1 MFIPAYK
8 KPSILSMRSRQKQ
21 SHLEGNGH
29 GKQFPLFQ
37 EYGMRLFSLP
47 SERRSRN
54 IQLPFLLLPPVFP
67 AGMPRRTATGVKDCS
82 LCPVPHQPE
91 MYDHIIRKLSSAI
104 RERAAKT
111 VSEENPRQTSE

>member
-1 MFIPAYK
+1 MENSSRFFRNTACAY
-8 KPSILSMRSRQKQ
+8 
-21 SHLEGNGH
+21 
-29 GKQFPLFQ
+29 FPCHPNADPETLNCLFC
-37 EYGMRLFSLP
+37 YCPLYFLP
-47 SERRSRN
+47 EC
-54 IQLPFLLLPPVFP
+54 LG
-67 AGMPRRTATGVKDCS
+67 APRRTATGVKDCS